1 MRNLRDKIRILYV
14 ITGLTAGGAELN
26 LSKLINNLDQNHFES
41 HVCSL
46 TNTKDILPLIIDKIS
61 SIFLLNAT
69 KSSQFIR
76 IAFQVRKIIK
86 KVDPDII
93 HCIMF
98 HSNMIG
104 RFAAFNLNKIVI
116 SSIRTKL
123 KHKKL
128 GNLFDFLT
136 QPLVNYYFVNS
147 KSLLNFISHYGIQK
161 NKIHLMENGINFE
174 LFNPNKSKEEIKNEL
189 GLANVPIIC
198 TVANFKKQKDYPT
211 IIKAMN
217 LLKNKMEFCYLIAG
231 SGLQF
236 EDNSVEIK
244 ELVEHYALSNVKFL
258 GFRNDVANILSIS
271 DVWVN
276 SSIFE
281 GQSNSLLEAMAMKL
295 PIITTDIDENREIV
309 RHNQEAILIPIQS
322 PHVLAKSIESLLK
335 NKQFAEDLANR
346 AFLRVKKNYDN
357 RYHMHKMMNFY
368 DKICLNIT

>member
-1 MRNLRDKIRILYV
+1 
-14 ITGLTAGGAELN
+14 
-26 LSKLINNLDQNHFES
+26 
-41 HVCSL
+41 
-46 TNTKDILPLIIDKIS
+46 
-61 SIFLLNAT
+61 
-69 KSSQFIR
+69 
-76 IAFQVRKIIK
+76 
-86 KVDPDII
+86 
-93 HCIMF
+93 
-98 HSNMIG
+98 
-104 RFAAFNLNKIVI
+104 
-116 SSIRTKL
+116 
-123 KHKKL
+123 
-128 GNLFDFLT
+128 
-136 QPLVNYYFVNS
+136 
-147 KSLLNFISHYGIQK
+147 
-161 NKIHLMENGINFE
+161 
-174 LFNPNKSKEEIKNEL
+174 
-189 GLANVPIIC
+189 
-198 TVANFKKQKDYPT
+198 
-211 IIKAMN
+211 MN

-244 ELVEHYALSNVKFL
+244 ELVDHYALSNVKFL